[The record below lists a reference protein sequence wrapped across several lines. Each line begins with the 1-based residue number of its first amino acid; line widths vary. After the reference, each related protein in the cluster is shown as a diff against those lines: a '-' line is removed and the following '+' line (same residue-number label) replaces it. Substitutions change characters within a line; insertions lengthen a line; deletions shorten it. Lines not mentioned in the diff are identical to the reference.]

1 MKKIRNTVI
10 AIMIVVL
17 SVSLFACGAKD
28 GGNDTETETD
38 NNRYLQTFENTEA
51 VTEPETVE
59 PMPDIEGGVMKV
71 RAEVADGKVVATVSV
86 EGNPGL
92 AAFNLTLGFDD
103 TLLRPVSINGVG
115 DFEDAIVSNAQQSAD
130 IVATLTNVTALYVSP
145 SNFEGDGDLY
155 TVEFDILDGAS
166 GETELTL
173 TSNPGSQVNQT
184 FNEVIFTFESASVT
198 LG

>member
-1 MKKIRNTVI
+1 
-10 AIMIVVL
+10 MIVVL
-17 SVSLFACGAKD
+17 SASLFACGAKD
-28 GGNDTETETD
+28 GGNDTETD

-71 RAEVADGKVVATVSV
+71 RAEVTDGKVIATVSV

>member
-1 MKKIRNTVI
+1 MKKIRNSVI

-17 SVSLFACGAKD
+17 SAGLFACGAKD
-28 GGNDTETETD
+28 GGKDTENKDT
-38 NNRYLQTFENTEA
+38 QTAVKTEA

-71 RAEVADGKVVATVSV
+71 RAEVADGKVIATVSV

-92 AAFNLTLGFDD
+92 AAFNLTLDFDD

>member
-1 MKKIRNTVI
+1 MKKIRNSVI

-17 SVSLFACGAKD
+17 SASLFACGAKD
-28 GGNDTETETD
+28 GGNDTETD

-59 PMPDIEGGVMKV
+59 PMSDIEGGVMKV
-71 RAEVADGKVVATVSV
+71 RAEVTDGKVIATVSV

-92 AAFNLTLGFDD
+92 AAFNLNLGFDD
-103 TLLRPVSINGVG
+103 SLLRPVSINGVG
-115 DFEDAIVSNAQQSAD
+115 NFEDAIVSNAQQSAD
-130 IVATLTNVTALYVSP
+130 IVATLTYVTALYVSP
-145 SNFEGDGDLY
+145 SNFDGDGDLY
-155 TVEFDILDGAS
+155 TVEFEILDGAT

-173 TSNPGSQVNQT
+173 TSDPGSQVNQT
-184 FNEVIFTFESASVT
+184 FNEVIFTFEGATVA